1 MAKEKTVYV
10 CSNCGQESPK
20 WVGKCPSCGAWN
32 TYVEE
37 IVRKETVNKR
47 PVSGMETAKA
57 KPVTLDEIAA
67 DDEPRID
74 LHDAEL
80 NRGLGGGLVQ
90 GSLVLIGGEPG
101 IGKSTL
107 VLQTILRIPEK
118 RILYISGE
126 ESARQL
132 KLRADRLSGTS
143 ADCLIVCETSL
154 EQIYVHIK
162 NTRPDLVIIDS
173 IQTISTE
180 TLESSPGS
188 IAQVRECSASILR
201 FAKETHT
208 AVILIG
214 HINKEGSI
222 AGPKVLE
229 HIVDTVLYFEG
240 EKQLSYR
247 ILRAI
252 KNRFGSTNEIGVF
265 NMVDDGLHEVTNP
278 SEMMLSGRIS
288 TVSGS
293 AVVCTVEGT
302 RPILAEVQALVTKSS
317 LSAPRRVATGFDY
330 NRLYMLL
337 AVLEKRTGFF
347 FGGVDVYVN
356 IVGGLKLD
364 EPAADLAVAL
374 ALYSGLCDKVIPEKL
389 MVFGEVGLGGEVRAA
404 SHVRERVKE
413 GARLGFERCIIPKQS
428 FSSLSK
434 AENYGIQIIGV
445 RTLEQAFR
453 AINANKEE
461 TK

>member
-1 MAKEKTVYV
+1 MAKPRSVFI
-10 CSNCGQESPK
+10 CSECGQEYSKWNGRCTACGSWNTIEESEPAPTIGGKAAAPVGELKFSPISEI
-20 WVGKCPSCGAWN
+20 SCG
-32 TYVEE
+32 
-37 IVRKETVNKR
+37 
-47 PVSGMETAKA
+47 
-57 KPVTLDEIAA
+57 DEI
-67 DDEPRID
+67 RYNTGIS
-74 LHDAEL
+74 EL
-80 NRGLGGGLVQ
+80 DRVLGGGLVK
-90 GSLVLIGGEPG
+90 GSLVLIGGDPG

-107 VLQTILRIPEK
+107 LLQICGFMSSRYS
-118 RILYISGE
+118 ILYVSGE
-126 ESARQL
+126 ESEQQI
-132 KLRADRLSGTS
+132 KLRADRLGVSGS
-143 ADCLIVCETSL
+143 GLLLASGNNCESII
-154 EQIYVHIK
+154 QAVK
-162 NTRPDLVIIDS
+162 RSKPDIVIIDS
-173 IQTISTE
+173 IQTITSGGI
-180 TLESSPGS
+180 SSSAGS
-188 IAQVRECSASILR
+188 IVQVRECTNAFMHL
-201 FAKETHT
+201 AKSEGIPIFIVSH
-208 AVILIG
+208 V
-214 HINKEGSI
+214 NKDGGI
-222 AGPKVLE
+222 AGPKIME

-240 EKQLSYR
+240 EKQLAFR
-247 ILRAI
+247 ILRAT

-265 NMVDDGLHEVTNP
+265 RMDDDGLHEETNP

-330 NRLYMLL
+330 NRLYMIL

-374 ALYSGLCDKVIPEKL
+374 ALYSGLCDRVIPEKL
-389 MVFGEVGLGGEVRAA
+389 MVFGEVGLGGEIRAA
-404 SHVRERVKE
+404 SHARERVKE

-434 AENYGIQIIGV
+434 SESYGIQIIGV

-453 AINANKEE
+453 AITAEKKENN
-461 TK
+461 T